1 MQERANAT
9 PTSLRKNKITSSL
22 RLATLDR
29 ISRGLS
35 VARNV
40 ASGSIKTP
48 VQAALSDPTA
58 SKLKS
63 KTGEDSR
70 GKISR
75 GKVRFVQF
83 FYEFSRYLCF
93 LSKRLVR
100 KRIQQQRLKQKRLN
114 VSVKSIQKE
123 KL

>member
-29 ISRGLS
+29 ISRGLN

-40 ASGSIKTP
+40 ASGSIKAP

-63 KTGEDSR
+63 KTGEDAR
-70 GKISR
+70 GKLSR
-75 GKVRFVQF
+75 GKVLLTCF
-83 FYEFSRYLCF
+83 FKIY
-93 LSKRLVR
+93 
-100 KRIQQQRLKQKRLN
+100 
-114 VSVKSIQKE
+114 
-123 KL
+123 

>member
-9 PTSLRKNKITSSL
+9 PTSLRKNRITSSL

-29 ISRGLS
+29 ISRGLN

-40 ASGSIKTP
+40 ASGSIKAP

-70 GKISR
+70 GKLSR
-75 GKVRFVQF
+75 GKV
-83 FYEFSRYLCF
+83 L
-93 LSKRLVR
+93 LLLLPGNK
-100 KRIQQQRLKQKRLN
+100 
-114 VSVKSIQKE
+114 
-123 KL
+123 